1 MVMGMTRVD
10 EVAYITVGVGEL
22 RITNTSDGNGN
33 DKRMVRCERLSPPN
47 LETKCGFNNIVI
59 TN

>member
-1 MVMGMTRVD
+1 MNTDVD

-33 DKRMVRCERLSPPN
+33 DERLVRCERPSASA
-47 LETKCGFNNIVI
+47 
-59 TN
+59 